1 MSFFNTK
8 EEVIDI
14 ELTPYGKH
22 LLSQGKW
29 KPAYYEFYDD
39 DVIYDQNYAGS
50 TEQQDEIKR
59 RIKETKRTKVQYSF
73 EGADTRYKEYIKQAR
88 EKKNTL
94 KNSLLQT
101 LEKRKNFSL
110 SSLPLGTS
118 KIANKFYP
126 AWAIKSY
133 TAKIDSISSGVA
145 ISGLPNNLNVLNIEP
160 LQHVVSYEISIT
172 EREDSFEDNS
182 YITVEENSLLLDIV
196 EENVYDLKKN
206 FDLFLYLIDTDVET
220 GEEIEKP
227 LSFCGAR
234 VDKER
239 VVNGILLD
247 LEEDFGAERAT
258 GDSFIDPDCTNYYFS
273 LSIDDDIDTSAL
285 APYLSEKDK
294 KKLSITT
301 KLNVPSKIANQSVIP
316 GPTQEAI
323 DKLEDC

>member
-39 DVIYDQNYAGS
+39 DIIYDQNYAGS

-59 RIKETKRTKVQYSF
+59 RIKETKRTKTQYSF
-73 EGADTRYKEYIKQAR
+73 QGAETRYKEFIKQVR

-101 LEKRKNFSL
+101 LERRKNYSL

-118 KIANKFYP
+118 KITNKFYP

-133 TAKIDSISSGVA
+133 TAKIDSISSGIG
-145 ISGLPNNLNVLNIEP
+145 ISGLPNNLNLLNIEP
-160 LQHVVSYEISIT
+160 LQHVVSYEFSVSKRDDT
-172 EREDSFEDNS
+172 FEDNS
-182 YITVEENSLLLDIV
+182 YITVEENSLLLDIM

-206 FDLFLYLIDTDVET
+206 FDLYLYLIETDEET

-227 LSFCGAR
+227 LSFCGAK

-247 LEEDFGAERAT
+247 LEEDFGAEKET
-258 GDSFIDPDCTNYYFS
+258 GDSFIDPNCTNYYFS
-273 LSIDDDIDTSAL
+273 LSIDEDIDAAAL

-301 KLNVPSKIANQSVIP
+301 KLNVPSKIANQSAIP
-316 GPTQEAI
+316 GPTQEVI